1 MIATLQTSPQRVL
14 VLKGTYRIR
23 LQVIGP
29 FTVRLATSRDEM
41 LRNSQGLNDGLQ
53 INQATGI
60 YKDWWSGELWMSASV
75 ANSQVLIIITSGSEQ
90 TPTCV

>member
-1 MIATLQTSPQRVL
+1 MIATLSTEPKRIL

-29 FTVRLATSRDEM
+29 FTVTMGTSRDE
-41 LRNSQGLNDGLQ
+41 LNNKSAGLNDGLQ

-60 YKDWWSGELWMSASV
+60 YKDWWSGEFWAKASV
-75 ANSQVLIIITSGSEQ
+75 NNSQLLIIITSGAEQ
-90 TPTCV
+90 VPTCV